1 MEARM
6 KIGDLGLRSK
16 IMFGAIPAL
25 ALVIVL
31 SALSYYT
38 LQLLLKAIA
47 SVDQTHEVVE
57 LAQRLESTAVEMQSE
72 MRGYLLTGDEKFLK
86 AYQATMN
93 GFSRMAEKLT
103 KSVTTKAQL
112 EALSDAE
119 KIIEEWKTKAVQP
132 ALQIR
137 GMVSSSELMEQLH
150 AFVSMGLDKEYFD
163 KFRAVTE
170 KFIETEQ
177 FLLKQRKEEADAS
190 AGATAQILIIG
201 TIAIVILSQVISY
214 FMSGRISKPVIMAMD
229 LAEATSNGDLTR
241 ELDVRTNDEVGR
253 LGKSLNTMVNNLQM
267 YTNRVWEGTS
277 VLSASASEISTIAA
291 QLSSST
297 AKTSSALTETTTTVE
312 EVKQAARVSSEKAK
326 AVAKNSVLAVEVSAS
341 GLKATEDTVERMNSI
356 KQQMESIG
364 ATVTKLSER
373 GEAIGEMIETV
384 QDIAHQSH
392 LLAVNASIEA
402 ARAGEQGKA
411 FAVVAGEIK
420 ALADQSKS
428 ATEKVRAI
436 LEETRNGINA
446 AVMATEQGMRA
457 VDARV
462 AQSRLAGE
470 SIGLLAKTVEESSQ
484 AAAVIGATV
493 EQQFTGVDQVST
505 AMVNIEAAMRQNLE
519 GTSHLEAGA
528 QRLEGLSGA
537 LKELL
542 KQYKV

>member
-1 MEARM
+1 M

-38 LQLLLKAIA
+38 LQSLLKAIA

-57 LAQRLESTAVEMQSE
+57 LAQRLENTAVEMQSE

-86 AYQATMN
+86 AYQATTN

-103 KSVTTKAQL
+103 KNITIKAQL

-163 KFRAVTE
+163 KFKAVIA

-253 LGKSLNTMVNNLQM
+253 LGKSLNTMVNNLRV

-277 VLSASASEISTIAA
+277 VLSASASEISTIVA

-326 AVAKNSVLAVEVSAS
+326 AVAKNSVVAVEVSAS

-428 ATEKVRAI
+428 ATEKVRVI

-457 VDARV
+457 VDAGV

-505 AMVNIEAAMRQNLE
+505 AMANIEAAMRQNLE

>member
-57 LAQRLESTAVEMQSE
+57 LAQRLENTAVEMQSE
-72 MRGYLLTGDEKFLK
+72 MRGYLLTGDETFLK
-86 AYQATMN
+86 AYQTMAN

-103 KSVTTKAQL
+103 KSVTTKSQL

-132 ALQIR
+132 ALEIR
-137 GMVSSSELMEQLH
+137 GMVSTSELMDQLH
-150 AFVSMGLDKEYFD
+150 AFVGMGLDKEYFD
-163 KFRAVTE
+163 KFKAVTA

-177 FLLKQRKEEADAS
+177 LLLKHRKEGADAS

-201 TIAIVILSQVISY
+201 TIAIVILSQVISF
-214 FMSGRISKPVIMAMD
+214 FMSGRISKPVIMAME

-253 LGKSLNTMVNNLQM
+253 LGKSLNTMVNNLRV
-267 YTNRVWEGTS
+267 YTNRVWEGTN
-277 VLSASASEISTIAA
+277 VLSASASEIATIVA

-297 AKTSSALTETTTTVE
+297 SKTSSALTETTTTVE
-312 EVKQAARVSSEKAK
+312 EVKQAARVSSEKSK
-326 AVAKNSVLAVEVSAS
+326 AVAKNSVVAVEVSAS

-364 ATVTKLSER
+364 GTVTKLSER

-457 VDARV
+457 VDAGV

-470 SIGLLAKTVEESSQ
+470 SIGLLTKTVEESSQ

-505 AMVNIEAAMRQNLE
+505 AMANIEAAMRQNLE
-519 GTSHLEAGA
+519 GTSHLEAAA

>member
-1 MEARM
+1 M
-6 KIGDLGLRSK
+6 KIGDLGLRGK

-38 LQLLLKAIA
+38 LQSLLKAIA

-57 LAQRLESTAVEMQSE
+57 QAQKLENTAFEMQSE

-86 AYQATMN
+86 AYQNADRN
-93 GFSRMAEKLT
+93 ISRLLEELKKRVTEK
-103 KSVTTKAQL
+103 SQSG
-112 EALSDAE
+112 ALSDAE
-119 KIIEEWKTKAVQP
+119 NIIEEWEKKAVEP

-137 GMVSSSELMEQLH
+137 GMVGSSELMDQLH
-150 AFVSMGLDKEYFD
+150 AFVGMGLDKEYFD
-163 KFRAVTE
+163 KFKAVTA

-201 TIAIVILSQVISY
+201 TIAIVLLSQVISY

-229 LAEATSNGDLTR
+229 LAEATSSGDLTR
-241 ELDVRTNDEVGR
+241 ELNARTNDEVGR
-253 LGKSLNTMVNNLQM
+253 LGKSLNTMVNNLRV
-267 YTNRVWEGTS
+267 YTNRVWEGTN
-277 VLSASASEISTIAA
+277 VLSASAAEISTIVA

-297 AKTSSALTETTTTVE
+297 SKTSSALTETTTTVE

-326 AVAKNSVLAVEVSAS
+326 AVAKNSLVAVEVSVA
-341 GLKATEDTVERMNSI
+341 GKKATEDTIERMNSI

-436 LEETRNGINA
+436 LEETQNGINA
-446 AVMATEQGMRA
+446 AVMATEQGTKA
-457 VDARV
+457 VDAGV
-462 AQSRLAGE
+462 AQSTLAGE
-470 SIGLLAKTVEESSQ
+470 SIGLLAKTVQESSQ
-484 AAAVIGATV
+484 AASVIGATV

-505 AMVNIEAAMRQNLE
+505 AMANIEAAMRQNLE
-519 GTSHLEAGA
+519 GTSHLEAAA

>member
-1 MEARM
+1 
-6 KIGDLGLRSK
+6 
-16 IMFGAIPAL
+16 
-25 ALVIVL
+25 
-31 SALSYYT
+31 
-38 LQLLLKAIA
+38 
-47 SVDQTHEVVE
+47 
-57 LAQRLESTAVEMQSE
+57 
-72 MRGYLLTGDEKFLK
+72 MRGYLLTGDEKFQK
-86 AYQATMN
+86 AYQEADRRV
-93 GFSRMAEKLT
+93 GRLVEELKKRVAEKT
-103 KSVTTKAQL
+103 QL
-112 EALSDAE
+112 EALSTAE
-119 KIIEEWKTKAVQP
+119 GIIEEWEEKAAKP
-132 ALQIR
+132 AIQIR
-137 GMVSSSELMEQLH
+137 GMVASSELMEQLH
-150 AFVSMGLDKEYFD
+150 AFVGMGLDKEYFD
-163 KFRAVTE
+163 KFKAVTA

-177 FLLKQRKEEADAS
+177 VLLRQRKEEADAS

-201 TIAIVILSQVISY
+201 TLAIVILSQVISY

-241 ELDVRTNDEVGR
+241 ELDTRTNDEVGR
-253 LGKSLNTMVNNLQM
+253 LGKSLNTMVNNLRV
-267 YTNRVWEGTS
+267 YTNRVWEGTN
-277 VLSASASEISTIAA
+277 VLSASAAEISTIVA

-297 AKTSSALTETTTTVE
+297 SKTSSALTETTTTVE

-326 AVAKNSVLAVEVSAS
+326 AVAKNSLVAVEVSAA
-341 GLKATEDTVERMNSI
+341 GKKATEDTIERMNSI

-373 GEAIGEMIETV
+373 GEVIGEMIETV

-446 AVMATEQGMRA
+446 AVMATEQGTKA
-457 VDARV
+457 VDAGV
-462 AQSRLAGE
+462 AQSTLAGE
-470 SIGLLAKTVEESSQ
+470 SIGLLTKTVEESSQ

-505 AMVNIEAAMRQNLE
+505 AMANIEAAMRQNLE
-519 GTSHLEAGA
+519 GTSHLEAAA

>member
-1 MEARM
+1 M
-6 KIGDLGLRSK
+6 KMGDLGLRSK

-38 LQLLLKAIA
+38 LQSLLKSIA
-47 SVDQTHEVVE
+47 SMDQSHEVVK
-57 LAQRLESTAVEMQSE
+57 LAQRLENTAVEMQSE
-72 MRGYLLTGDEKFLK
+72 MRAYLLTGDEKFLK
-86 AYQATMN
+86 SYQTTTN
-93 GFSRMAEKLT
+93 GFSREAEKLA

-112 EALSDAE
+112 EALSGAE

-163 KFRAVTE
+163 KFRAVTA

-253 LGKSLNTMVNNLQM
+253 LGKSLNRMVNNLRM
-267 YTNRVWEGTS
+267 YTNRVWEGAS
-277 VLSASASEISTIAA
+277 VLSASASEISTIVA

-341 GLKATEDTVERMNSI
+341 GKKATEDTVERMNSI

-457 VDARV
+457 VDAGV

-505 AMVNIEAAMRQNLE
+505 AMANIEAAMRQNLE